1 LIPTS
6 FFQALGMINLMNI
19 HAAQTIFAIGDDG
32 SISVGLNYVIV
43 GTKHFR
49 SSSSFFIKKKT

>member
-1 LIPTS
+1 
-6 FFQALGMINLMNI
+6 MINLMNI